1 MILLKLY
8 LFFAIRKCIQ
18 IQCAAHTFSPH
29 TYERTYPHT
38 YSRTTKQCIHESTRS
53 LFCYVHTYS
62 LGWFCDRSKLTCLL
76 ANCHSSPFAWNW
88 NLVDFFHVFLEF
100 ILQILILAWISCYFK
115 NVLKLFSR
123 KIAVISWF
131 AYYIDFTF

>member
-38 YSRTTKQCIHESTRS
+38 WMTKQCIHESTRS

-76 ANCHSSPFAWNW
+76 VNCHSSPFAWNCM
-88 NLVDFFHVFLEF
+88 NFGRFFFHDFLEF
-100 ILQILILAWISCYFK
+100 FPQKLILDWIFCYLK
-115 NVLKLFSR
+115 NLIKLFSE
-123 KIAVISWF
+123 KISVIPWLS
-131 AYYIDFTF
+131 YYNDFKF